1 MAASLRQ
8 HVIARDFPS
17 LNSDCA
23 SAWSN
28 IYLDLEATTEI
39 DRFTLCKMLQG
50 CKNCRAAIQPSYCL
64 ESVQF
69 LRIAGHPFIHGCHCS
84 CLRFVSWCEVST
96 TSTAMR
102 TWQLRATGWLNE
114 VAYGMTNESQVS
126 CFFPCPSWSCDS
138 RPAVHTS
145 HPLCVHPLQQIHPQ
159 QSKHCLQLSK
169 WLNMPVS
176 IIPKHHISF
185 L

>member
-1 MAASLRQ
+1 
-8 HVIARDFPS
+8 
-17 LNSDCA
+17 
-23 SAWSN
+23 
-28 IYLDLEATTEI
+28 
-39 DRFTLCKMLQG
+39 MLQG
-50 CKNCRAAIQPSYCL
+50 CKNCRATIQPSYCL

-126 CFFPCPSWSCDS
+126 LFSLPILKLRQPTCSSYFTSSVRASTSTNTSSAKQTLFAALKMIEHASQHYTQASYLFFVGEKSQEYKNIATLFDN
-138 RPAVHTS
+138 V
-145 HPLCVHPLQQIHPQ
+145 
-159 QSKHCLQLSK
+159 
-169 WLNMPVS
+169 
-176 IIPKHHISF
+176 IPKQFVGLSQQF
-185 L
+185 LQPSIQVTLTNLRL